1 VETANTDLD
10 IEQPGAALR
19 YLRGRD
25 ELDADETPTVTVL
38 PGGVSSRAVLVRSD
52 RRAWVMKQAL
62 AKLRVPVDWFS
73 DPLRVHREAS
83 ALRWWAKHVPGAAP
97 DLVFEDEREHIVC
110 MSAVPFPHENW
121 KSILLAGIVDAGYV
135 RQFAATLA
143 RVHVHSAARLAELE
157 EEFGDRR
164 FFETL
169 RLEPYYGFAASQV
182 PVAAPFLRRLQ
193 ADTRV
198 VRATLV
204 HGDYS
209 PKNALAESGRL
220 WIVDHEVSHLGD
232 PAFDLGFSSAH
243 LLSKAHHVVEAR
255 ERFLDAA
262 RAYWRWYSV
271 ETRAEPWYEGLEK
284 RAVRHT
290 LGCTLA
296 RVAGR
301 SQLEYMSEAEKVRQ
315 RDMLLPLL
323 ETPPSGFNE
332 LVDAWREA
340 LR

>member
-1 VETANTDLD
+1 MEAAAPELD
-10 IEQPGAALR
+10 IEQPEAALT
-19 YLRGRD
+19 YLRAQGRLDPD
-25 ELDADETPTVTVL
+25 ESPAVQVL

-52 RRAWVMKQAL
+52 RRAWVLKQAL

-83 ALRWWAKHVPGAAP
+83 ALRWWAELAPGAAP
-97 DLVFEDEREHIVC
+97 SLVFEDEDEHIVC
-110 MSAVPFPHENW
+110 MTAVPFPHENW
-121 KSILLAGIVDAGYV
+121 KSLLLAGQVDPTYV
-135 RQFAATLA
+135 HQFAEVIAS
-143 RVHVHSAARLAELE
+143 VHVRSGERLTELE

-169 RLEPYYGFAASQV
+169 RLEPYYGYAAEQT
-182 PVAAPFLRRLQ
+182 PAAAPFLRALQ
-193 ADTRV
+193 DDTRAV
-198 VRATLV
+198 QATLV

-209 PKNALAESGRL
+209 PKNALVESGRL

-255 ERFLDAA
+255 EAFLAAA
-262 RAYWRWYSV
+262 RAYWSRYAART
-271 ETRAEPWYEGLEK
+271 EGEPWRRGLEE

-290 LGCTLA
+290 LGCSLA

-301 SQLEYMSEAEKVRQ
+301 SQLEYLSVAEKERQ
-315 RDMLLPLL
+315 RELLMPLL
-323 ETPPSGFNE
+323 EEPPRTYDA
-332 LVDAWREA
+332 LVDAWDEA